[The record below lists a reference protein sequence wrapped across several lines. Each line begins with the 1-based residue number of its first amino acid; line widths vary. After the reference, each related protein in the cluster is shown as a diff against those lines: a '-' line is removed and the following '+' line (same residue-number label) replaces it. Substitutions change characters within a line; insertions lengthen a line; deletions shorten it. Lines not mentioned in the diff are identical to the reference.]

1 MAVTG
6 DGVGES
12 GVAVAASAISA
23 RRTVAAEVS
32 EQGFVVAV
40 RFLRDDVRRWD
51 AYTLGRR
58 AVDVADVA
66 HDRYL
71 ANRPNHDG
79 GQSYPSIESVADAE
93 RGLDF

>member
-1 MAVTG
+1 MGVTG
-6 DGVGES
+6 DDVEAS
-12 GVAVAASAISA
+12 DVRVAASAISA

-32 EQGFVVAV
+32 ESGFVTAV
-40 RFLRDDVRRWD
+40 RFLKDDVRRWD

-58 AVDVADVA
+58 VVDVADVA

-71 ANRPNHDG
+71 ANQPNPDG
-79 GQSYPSIESVADAE
+79 GQRFPSQEAVADAE